1 MSTRRPCLFF
11 VIGTRPEVIKL
22 APVIHE
28 CLRRPQYEV
37 VICCTG
43 QHQRLL
49 SPLLSFFNLSVT
61 EFLELPS
68 NQDCLTQRCSDLL
81 QALNKPL
88 QEYQPDLVIVQG
100 DTISAFTG
108 ALAASY
114 HQLPVAHI
122 EAGYRSFSTRS
133 PFPEESHRR
142 LIAPLADLHF
152 APSETEAVHLRAEGI
167 QSGVHVVGNTVIDAL
182 HYTQSSLDQG
192 HSDRLSEKGVSE
204 TDPIILVTTHR
215 REHYGQAFQNIAQA
229 LTQIAQSH
237 PQVQVVFP
245 VHPNPAVH
253 ALMTQSLADLPSILL
268 LEPLDYP
275 DMLALMG
282 RSHLILTDSGGIQ
295 EEAAYL
301 KKPVLILRSH
311 TERHALIDLGLAK
324 LIGTDP
330 DHICHHVT
338 QLLNDDSLYTQMT
351 QAATPYGN
359 GTSAQQ
365 ILAHIDD
372 TFGASTSSKMETTNQ
387 SRLC

>member
-1 MSTRRPCLFF
+1 
-11 VIGTRPEVIKL
+11 
-22 APVIHE
+22 
-28 CLRRPQYEV
+28 
-37 VICCTG
+37 
-43 QHQRLL
+43 
-49 SPLLSFFNLSVT
+49 
-61 EFLELPS
+61 
-68 NQDCLTQRCSDLL
+68 
-81 QALNKPL
+81 
-88 QEYQPDLVIVQG
+88 
-100 DTISAFTG
+100 
-108 ALAASY
+108 
-114 HQLPVAHI
+114 
-122 EAGYRSFSTRS
+122 
-133 PFPEESHRR
+133 
-142 LIAPLADLHF
+142 
-152 APSETEAVHLRAEGI
+152 
-167 QSGVHVVGNTVIDAL
+167 
-182 HYTQSSLDQG
+182 
-192 HSDRLSEKGVSE
+192 
-204 TDPIILVTTHR
+204 
-215 REHYGQAFQNIAQA
+215 
-229 LTQIAQSH
+229 
-237 PQVQVVFP
+237 QVQVVFP